1 MRRFVLICLLLPFSA
16 SLFSQTPNDRP
27 WFGKRYI
34 NGIINDT
41 TPDWKPKFLIYP
53 TVAFAPET
61 SWEFGVSAL
70 LLYHANEDTLNRL
83 SELQA
88 FGFVTVESQYG
99 LWLENAVYTD
109 QNDWFFLGNAKFQN
123 FPLFYH
129 GIGPDAPEEIQ
140 ALVEGRFLI
149 FNERVLRKINH
160 SLYGGIGLAFQNM
173 DRVDFVLGE
182 DVPSLDLPLGYE
194 GSLNL
199 SAGLSLVY
207 DDRHNVLNVR
217 DGNFYELTV
226 LHSNTAWGSDFSF
239 TNIISDNRIYRPVR
253 NGRDVFAAQV
263 MAQFSTGDVPFNQ
276 LSLMGGERLMRG
288 YYLGRYRDNNL
299 LAGQV
304 EYRFLPFKPFKRWG
318 AAAFMGAG
326 TVYSEEHPLNLDNF
340 QLAGGAGFRFLI
352 FPEKDIF
359 LRLDIAVTRE
369 GPGYYFFIGEAF

>member
-1 MRRFVLICLLLPFSA
+1 MRHFVLFCLLLSC
-16 SLFSQTPNDRP
+16 SLTIFSQSPDRP
-27 WFGKRYI
+27 WLGKRYI
-34 NGIINDT
+34 NGLINDT

-61 SWEFGVSAL
+61 SWEFGISAL
-70 LLYHANEDTLNRL
+70 LLFHTKEDTLNRL

-99 LWLENAVYTD
+99 IWLENAIYSNR
-109 QNDWFFLGNAKFQN
+109 NDWFFLGGAKYQN

-129 GIGPDAPEEIQ
+129 GIGPNAPEEVQ

-149 FNERVLRKINH
+149 FKERALRKIRG
-160 SLYGGIGLAFQNM
+160 SLYGGIELAYQNM
-173 DRVDFVLGE
+173 NKVDFVLGD
-182 DVPSLDLPLGYE
+182 DVTSLDLPLGDQ
-194 GSLNL
+194 GSSNL
-199 SAGLSLVY
+199 SAGLGIVY

-217 DGNFYELTV
+217 DGNFSELAF
-226 LHSNTAWGSDFSF
+226 LHSNTGWGSDFSF
-239 TNIISDNRIYRPVR
+239 SNIVFDNRIYRPVK
-253 NGRDVFAAQV
+253 NGRDVIAAQV
-263 MAQFSTGDVPFNQ
+263 LAQFSTGDVPFNQ

-288 YYLGRYRDNNL
+288 YYLGRYRDRNL

-326 TVYSEEHPLNLDNF
+326 TVFSEDHPIDLDNF
-340 QLAGGAGFRFLI
+340 KIAGGAGVRFLI

-359 LRLDIAVTRE
+359 LRFDVAVTE
-369 GPGYYFFIGEAF
+369 EKLGYYLFIGEAF